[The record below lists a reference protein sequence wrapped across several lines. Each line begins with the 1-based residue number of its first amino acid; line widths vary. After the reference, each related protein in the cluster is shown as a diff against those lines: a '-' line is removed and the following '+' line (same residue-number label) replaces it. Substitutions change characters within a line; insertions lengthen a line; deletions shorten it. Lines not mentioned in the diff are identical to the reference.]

1 VFDMTALSICTASS
15 NGVGMPLEG
24 INPEFIDDAD
34 PPQAVPSFIKQ
45 EVRRAVVQKGSVLL
59 IDDRILARE
68 CLRSSLVSRHAP
80 WEVVA
85 YSSMEEWQ
93 KKADR
98 HPPLAAVLL
107 HVGSDKIADPHMEE
121 HIKQLIKASGS
132 APLIILA
139 DRDDVVQMLN
149 AFEYGVRGYIP
160 SSVSVEVCVEAINL
174 ALAGGVFVPA
184 STVFATREMINA
196 SSSHDRRLTEMFT
209 SRQIQVAKAIWEGKP
224 NKIIAYELNMC
235 ESTVKVHTRT
245 IMQKLKATN
254 RTEAAYKVSNL
265 FASNGISL

>member
-1 VFDMTALSICTASS
+1 
-15 NGVGMPLEG
+15 MPLEE
-24 INPEFIDDAD
+24 INLEFIDDAD
-34 PPQAVPSFIKQ
+34 PARAISSSI
-45 EVRRAVVQKGSVLL
+45 ENEARRSVTRKGSVVL

-68 CLRSSLVSRHAP
+68 CLRSSLASHDAP
-80 WEVVA
+80 WEAVA
-85 YSSMEEWQ
+85 CSSLEEWQ

-107 HVGSDKIADPHMEE
+107 HVGSDKIADTCMGE
-121 HIKQLIKASGS
+121 HIKQFVKASGS

-139 DRDDVVQMLN
+139 DTDDVVQMLN

-184 STVFATREMINA
+184 STVFATRELINA
-196 SSSHDRRLTEMFT
+196 GSSHNRRLTEIFT

-254 RTEAAYKVSNL
+254 RTQAAYKVSNL

>member
-1 VFDMTALSICTASS
+1 MTALSICTTPS
-15 NGVGMPLEG
+15 NGTSMPLEG
-24 INPEFIDDAD
+24 NHLEFIDDAD
-34 PPQAVPSFIKQ
+34 QAGAVSGTIKN
-45 EVRRAVVQKGSVLL
+45 EARRSVAPKGSVVL

-68 CLRSSLVSRHAP
+68 CLRSSLASHHAP
-80 WEVVA
+80 WEMVA
-85 YSSMEEWQ
+85 CSSMEEWH

-107 HVGSDKIADPHMEE
+107 HVGSDKIADTCMGER
-121 HIKQLIKASGS
+121 IKQLTMASS
-132 APLIILA
+132 AAPLIILA

-184 STVFATREMINA
+184 STVFATREVINA
-196 SSSHDRRLTEMFT
+196 GSSHYRRLTEIFT

-254 RTEAAYKVSNL
+254 RTQAAYKVSNL

>member
-1 VFDMTALSICTASS
+1 MTALSICTASS
-15 NGVGMPLEG
+15 NGPGMPLEG
-24 INPEFIDDAD
+24 INLEFIDDAD
-34 PPQAVPSFIKQ
+34 PARAISSSI
-45 EVRRAVVQKGSVLL
+45 ENEARRSVTRKGSVVL

-68 CLRSSLVSRHAP
+68 CLRGSLGSHHAP
-80 WEVVA
+80 WEMVA
-85 YSSMEEWQ
+85 CSSMEEWQ

-107 HVGSDKIADPHMEE
+107 HVGSDKIADTCMGER
-121 HIKQLIKASGS
+121 IKQLIKASGS

-139 DRDDVVQMLN
+139 DKDDVVQMLN

-184 STVFATREMINA
+184 STVFATRDMINA
-196 SSSHDRRLTEMFT
+196 GSSHNRRLTEIFT

-254 RTEAAYKVSNL
+254 RTQAAYKVSNL
-265 FASNGISL
+265 FASNGVSL

>member
-1 VFDMTALSICTASS
+1 
-15 NGVGMPLEG
+15 MPLEG
-24 INPEFIDDAD
+24 INLEFIDDAD
-34 PPQAVPSFIKQ
+34 PDRAISSSI
-45 EVRRAVVQKGSVLL
+45 ENEARRSVTRKGSVVL

-68 CLRSSLVSRHAP
+68 CLRGSLGSHHAP
-80 WEVVA
+80 WEMVA
-85 YSSMEEWQ
+85 CSSMEEWQ

-107 HVGSDKIADPHMEE
+107 HVGSDKIADTCMGER
-121 HIKQLIKASGS
+121 IKQLIKASGS

-139 DRDDVVQMLN
+139 DKDDVVQMLN

-184 STVFATREMINA
+184 STVFATRDMINA
-196 SSSHDRRLTEMFT
+196 GSSHNRRLTEIFT

-254 RTEAAYKVSNL
+254 RTQAAYKVSNL

>member
-1 VFDMTALSICTASS
+1 
-15 NGVGMPLEG
+15 MPLEG
-24 INPEFIDDAD
+24 INLEFIDDAD
-34 PPQAVPSFIKQ
+34 PAQAISSSV
-45 EVRRAVVQKGSVLL
+45 ENEARRSVTRKGSVVL

-68 CLRSSLVSRHAP
+68 CLRGSLGSHHAP
-80 WEVVA
+80 WEMVA
-85 YSSMEEWQ
+85 CSSMEEWQ

-107 HVGSDKIADPHMEE
+107 HVGSDKIADTCMGER
-121 HIKQLIKASGS
+121 IKQLIKASGS

-139 DRDDVVQMLN
+139 DKDDVVQMLN

-184 STVFATREMINA
+184 STVFATRDMINA
-196 SSSHDRRLTEMFT
+196 GSSHNRRLTEIFT

-254 RTEAAYKVSNL
+254 RTQAAYKVSNL

>member
-1 VFDMTALSICTASS
+1 MPPGGIC
-15 NGVGMPLEG
+15 
-24 INPEFIDDAD
+24 PEFIDDAD
-34 PPQAVPSFIKQ
+34 PAEAVSISRNEANRP
-45 EVRRAVVQKGSVLL
+45 VAQKGSVVLL
-59 IDDRILARE
+59 DHRILARE
-68 CLRSSLVSRHAP
+68 CLRNSLASHRVP
-80 WEVVA
+80 WKVVA
-85 YSSMEEWQ
+85 YSSMEDWHEQ
-93 KKADR
+93 ADR

-107 HVGSDKIADPHMEE
+107 HVGSNKIPDPHMEE
-121 HIKQLIKASGS
+121 RIKQIIKESGS

-139 DRDDVVQMLN
+139 DRDDVVQILT

-184 STVFATREMINA
+184 NTVFAMREVI
-196 SSSHDRRLTEMFT
+196 SSDCSPERRRRMGTFS

-235 ESTVKVHTRT
+235 ESTVKVHIRN

-254 RTEAAYKVSNL
+254 RTEVAYKVSNL
-265 FASNGISL
+265 FASNDIGL

>member
-1 VFDMTALSICTASS
+1 
-15 NGVGMPLEG
+15 
-24 INPEFIDDAD
+24 
-34 PPQAVPSFIKQ
+34 
-45 EVRRAVVQKGSVLL
+45 
-59 IDDRILARE
+59 
-68 CLRSSLVSRHAP
+68 
-80 WEVVA
+80 
-85 YSSMEEWQ
+85 
-93 KKADR
+93 
-98 HPPLAAVLL
+98 
-107 HVGSDKIADPHMEE
+107 MEE

>member
-1 VFDMTALSICTASS
+1 
-15 NGVGMPLEG
+15 MPLEG

-34 PPQAVPSFIKQ
+34 RARAIPGCVDDEA
-45 EVRRAVVQKGSVLL
+45 RRFVTRKGSVVL

-68 CLRSSLVSRHAP
+68 CLRGSLGSHHAP
-80 WEVVA
+80 WEMVA
-85 YSSMEEWQ
+85 CSSMEEWQ

-107 HVGSDKIADPHMEE
+107 HVGSDKIADTCMGER
-121 HIKQLIKASGS
+121 IKQLIKASGS

-139 DRDDVVQMLN
+139 DKDDVVQMLN

-184 STVFATREMINA
+184 STVFATRDMINA
-196 SSSHDRRLTEMFT
+196 GSSHDRRLTEIFT

-254 RTEAAYKVSNL
+254 RTQAAYKVSNL
-265 FASNGISL
+265 FALNGISL

>member
-1 VFDMTALSICTASS
+1 
-15 NGVGMPLEG
+15 MPLDV

-34 PPQAVPSFIKQ
+34 PARTVSSSIKN
-45 EVRRAVVQKGSVLL
+45 EAGRAVTQKGSVVL

-68 CLRSSLVSRHAP
+68 CLRSSLGSHHAP
-80 WEVVA
+80 WEVIA
-85 YSSMEEWQ
+85 CNSMEEWE
-93 KKADR
+93 KMADR

-107 HVGSDKIADPHMEE
+107 HVGSDKITDPHMKER
-121 HIKQLIKASGS
+121 IKKLIKASGA

-139 DRDDVVQMLN
+139 NRDDVVQMLN

-184 STVFATREMINA
+184 STILATREIIHA
-196 SSSHDRRLTEMFT
+196 GPSHDRRLSEIFT

-254 RTEAAYKVSNL
+254 RTQAAYKVSNL
-265 FASNGISL
+265 FALNGISL